1 MKTSSRIKI
10 LLKYVAFLIFFGNA
24 MPLWAQID
32 DDTPPTDTDGVLM
45 RGSITLK
52 DVDSIMKMYTYD
64 PVTDKYIYTVTA
76 NDFNIEYPMVLT
88 RQEYED
94 ILLKAA
100 LREYYEKRLA
110 AESDRLTE
118 EEKRD
123 LLPGYYVNSKLF
135 ETIFGGNTIDVKPTG
150 MVELD
155 LGVRFSKQDNPI
167 ISPRNRKTFALDFN
181 QNINLSLQ
189 GKVGT
194 RLNTD
199 INFNNQAMLDFQKQM
214 LKLNYEPDED
224 AILQGIEVG
233 NVSMPVNNSLVRGA
247 QNLFGVKTQ
256 LQFGRTM
263 FTGVFSK
270 QTSERKTI
278 VAEGGGTVQDFELF
292 ALDYEQ
298 NRNFFLSQYFRYQY
312 DHALRNYPYVDSR
325 VRITRVELWVTNRQN
340 RIGQTNNNMRNII
353 AIQDL
358 GEARLSNAS
367 TERMIGV
374 DLTAHPTFFGSSGI
388 DAPADNENNQFNP
401 EAIGS
406 NFLNEGIR
414 QITTA
419 QSGFNISVTEGR
431 DYVKLE
437 NARKLTENEF
447 KFHPQLGYI
456 TLQQPLNNDEVLA
469 VAFEYTI
476 GGKVYKVGEF
486 GTDGVD
492 ATVIGQDQDN
502 QDIPTTQSLVLKML
516 KSTLASVDEPVWD
529 LLMKN
534 IYQIPNSRYL
544 EKDGF
549 RLNIMYTDPQPLNY
563 ISPVAGTTLPD
574 DVANTPLLNVFN
586 LDRLNSTDD
595 PQNGGDGWFDY
606 ISNNP
611 TSNPFNSNS
620 QGGYGQGGN
629 YGQGGGYGQNSG
641 ALQNNNKFEGITV
654 DEEYGRVIFTTVE
667 PFGEHLFKKLSDNPS
682 EDYNIEASYNPN
694 QKKYVYKSLYRNTY
708 TRALQESEK
717 NKFQLKGKS
726 TSSMGDGIPIGGFN
740 VAQGSVVVTAGGR
753 TLVEGAD
760 YTVDYQ
766 RGMVQ
771 ILDPS
776 LRESNTPVHISVEEN
791 SMFNQNRRTF
801 FGFHVDHQVNDKLVL
816 GATYLR
822 LSEQPLTV
830 KSNYGEESVNNTIVG
845 FNANYATDLPF
856 LTRWVNKLPNID
868 TDVMSNLSFK
878 GEFAY
883 LLPGASKI
891 DQLNGEATSYIENF
905 EGTHSN
911 IDVLNPTMWFL
922 SSVPV
927 GFGENFTDLQSGY
940 RRAKLSWYNIDQIFY
955 SPYRRPD
962 EISDA
967 MLSSNKTRR
976 IDKQELFPT
985 MDIAE
990 GELLTV
996 NPLNL
1001 TYYPKERGPYNFN
1014 PQYLSGSELPN
1025 PSQNW
1030 GGIMRSI
1037 SSTNFEQ
1044 SNVEYIEFW
1053 MMDPYTGNAGDVIDM
1068 SNTGK
1073 LYFNLGYISEDI
1085 LQDGMKQYENGLPTP
1100 GNNTPT
1106 ISSVWGKVPASTA
1119 LIYAFDSDANNRVYQ
1134 DVGLDGLNDDEERAK
1149 FSAFANLAD
1158 PAADNYE
1165 FFLTAQG
1172 DIISRYKN
1180 YNGLQGNTPIEFTDT
1195 NRGNSNLPDV
1205 EDIDN
1210 DNTMN
1215 TINAYYQYEIN
1226 VTPNPIIGE
1235 NYVVD
1240 VRTTTETFV
1249 NGNSTPVKWV
1259 QYKVPI
1265 VASSEYAVGAISDLQ
1280 SVRFM
1285 RMFLTQFTDE
1295 VTLRFGTLNLV
1306 RSDWRRYTDNLVE
1319 DPNNMVQGT
1328 NTGFDVTTLNVL
1340 NNYARTPIPYVLP
1353 PGIVREQINQN
1364 NSIINQNEQALSLR
1378 VYKANSTIT
1387 PHGLEPDDSRAVY
1400 KNVGNIDMRQY
1411 KKLRMFLHAEALESA
1426 TDGSRLKDDEMVAFI
1441 RFGNDFTNNFY
1452 QVEIPLKVTEWG
1464 TTIAEEIWPLANE
1477 IELEL
1482 ELLTKL
1488 KLMRN
1493 RDQNQDPNFIY
1504 FKDEDEIKPELA
1516 TKINKLRIGVKGNP
1530 NFGMLRTI
1538 MLGVRNNTGV
1548 LYENSIE
1555 SPRDIRGEVWFN
1567 ELRMSDMTNKGG
1579 WAAVATVDAKIAD
1592 FAAITA
1598 SVNKQTMGFGAL
1610 EQGPQE
1616 RSREDIFQYNVTTAV
1631 NAHQVLP
1638 KKWNLNIPF
1647 SYSVSEEKITPEYDP
1662 NDPDIRLEAKMDE
1675 ATTEA
1680 ERKMIKDRAIE
1691 YTKRT
1696 SINFIGVNKQRKPD
1710 QKQRFYDIEN
1720 LTLSH
1725 SFNEVQQ
1732 HNFEVEQTLDQQARS
1747 SIDYSYAF
1755 KPWNIEPFKNA
1766 AELKKSKYLKL
1777 LTDFNLNLLPTNVTF
1792 HSNVLRQYNQ
1802 QKYRMIDV
1810 EGIEIQPLYRRNYF
1824 FNYNYG
1830 LNFNLTKNLTLNY
1843 TASNN
1848 NVVRNFYDENRYVDN
1863 SLGIWDGYFDPGTP
1877 NLRMQSL
1884 QLNYKLPFDKVPF
1897 LAFINGNYSYTGD
1910 YSWQRATDAFSNV
1923 DYNGVNYE
1931 LGNTIQNANTHNF
1944 STNITMDVLY
1954 KYLGLVPSSQKPKKP
1969 TANLT
1974 QKPRPGQRVERN
1986 VEVADKDKKDE
1997 EEKGS
2002 AALDA
2007 LINLVTMVKKVDVS
2021 YQESNGTVLPG
2032 YLGGLGFFGTSRPT
2046 LGYVFGSQADVRYD
2060 AARKG
2065 WLTHYPEFN
2074 QEYSSMHTE
2083 RLTFRAEA
2091 RPLKDLLIQIDANK
2105 DYSENMSEQYD
2116 VENGLYNSRSPYEY
2130 GFFRTS
2136 NIMIGTAFGKSD
2148 VNGSAAFEQF
2158 KTNRLIVAN
2167 RLAAERGIDL
2177 SDPAN
2182 IDQYGFPVGYSRT
2195 NQEVLIPSF
2204 LAAYSGRD
2212 VSKQKNGFMRDIP
2225 LPNWNLR
2232 YTGLTKLGW
2241 FKNNFNRITISHS
2254 YVSGYSVN
2262 NYQTNYE
2269 YLENPDLLNAGGNYP
2284 SQNVV
2289 SNITMTEAFSPLIR
2303 VDFLTKSGID
2313 FGLGLSKDRLLSMSF
2328 DNNLLTEVNGNEIT
2342 VKLGFIIKDVGF
2354 TTNFEGVPNGGRI
2367 VSDMRVSTEFSWRRN
2382 QTIIRYLDYQNNQ
2395 IGAGQDVKNIRVN
2408 VDYDLSKNF
2417 MVRFYYEHMFSKA
2430 VISTMYPITNIR
2442 SGLSLRYNFGN

>member
-10 LLKYVAFLIFFGNA
+10 LLKYFILFIFLGNVAP
-24 MPLWAQID
+24 MWAQVD
-32 DDTPPTDTDGVLM
+32 EETPTEEDEVII
-45 RGSITLK
+45 RGNIALK

-64 PVTDKYIYTVTA
+64 PVSDRYIYTIT
-76 NDFNIEYPMVLT
+76 NNEFNLQYPMVLT
-88 RQEYED
+88 RKQYED

-100 LREYYEKRLA
+100 MREYYAKRLA
-110 AESDRLTE
+110 ASEDRLTE
-118 EEKRD
+118 EEKKD

-135 ETIFGGNTIDVKPTG
+135 ESIFGGNTIDVKPSG
-150 MVELD
+150 NVELD

-167 ISPRNRKTFALDFN
+167 ISPRNRRTFALDFN
-181 QNINLSLQ
+181 QNINVGLQ

-199 INFNNQAMLDFQKQM
+199 INFNNQATMDFQKQM

-224 AILQGIEVG
+224 AILQGLEIG
-233 NVSMPVNNSLVRGA
+233 NVSMPVNNSLIRGA
-247 QNLFGVKTQ
+247 QNLFGVKTK
-256 LQFGRTM
+256 LQFGRTT

-278 VAEGGGTVQDFELF
+278 VAEGGGTVQNFELF

-312 DHALRNYPYVDSR
+312 DKALRNYPYIDSR
-325 VRITRVELWVTNRQN
+325 ARITRVEVWVTNRQN
-340 RIGQTNNNMRNII
+340 RVGQQNNNMRNII
-353 AIQDL
+353 ALQDL
-358 GEARLSNAS
+358 GEARLSNAN
-367 TERMIGV
+367 TDRIVGV
-374 DLTAHPTFFGSSGI
+374 DVTANPTFFGTSQI
-388 DAPADNENNQFNP
+388 DAPADNSNNQFNP
-401 EAIGS
+401 EAIGT

-414 QITTA
+414 QINTA
-419 QSGFNISVTEGR
+419 QSGFNISVIEGR

-437 NARKLTENEF
+437 NARKLTTTEF

-492 ATVIGQDQDN
+492 ATVIGQDGNN

-534 IYQIPNSRYL
+534 VYSIPGAQYL
-544 EKDGF
+544 EKEGF
-549 RLNIMYTDPQPLNY
+549 RLNIMYTDPSPLNY
-563 ISPVAGTTLPD
+563 ISPVAGTTLPA

-595 PQNGGDGWFDY
+595 PQKGGDGWFDY

-611 TSNPFNSNS
+611 TSSTFNNNNQS
-620 QGGYGQGGN
+620 GGYGN
-629 YGQGGGYGQNSG
+629 NNSS
-641 ALQNNNKFEGITV
+641 LQNTNKFEGVTI
-654 DEEYGRVIFTTVE
+654 DEEFGRVIFTTVE
-667 PFGEHLFKKLSDNPS
+667 PFGEHLFKKLSENQS
-682 EDYNIEASYNPN
+682 EAYDVDASYNAN

-708 TRALQESEK
+708 TKALQDSEK
-717 NKFQLKGKS
+717 NKFQLKGKA
-726 TSSMGDGIPIGGFN
+726 SSSASDGIPIGGMN

-753 TLVEGAD
+753 TLVEGVD

-771 ILDPS
+771 ITDPS
-776 LRESNTPVHISVEEN
+776 LKESNTPIEISVEEN
-791 SMFNQNRRTF
+791 SMFSQNRRTF
-801 FGFHVDHQVNDKLVL
+801 FGVHVDHQINEKFVL

-822 LSEQPLTV
+822 LMEQPLTV
-830 KSNYGEESVNNTIVG
+830 KSNYGEESVNNTIIG
-845 FNANYATDLPF
+845 LNANYATDLPF

-868 TDVMSNLSFK
+868 TDVMSSLAFK

-883 LLPGASKI
+883 LLPGASKL

-905 EGTHSN
+905 EGTQSN
-911 IDVLNPTMWFL
+911 IDVLNPTMWFM

-940 RRAKLSWYNIDQIFY
+940 RRAKMSWYNIDQIFY

-962 EISDA
+962 EITDG
-967 MLSSNKTRR
+967 MLSSNKVRR
-976 IDKQELFPT
+976 VDKSELFPS

-990 GELLTV
+990 GELLTI

-1014 PQYLSGSELPN
+1014 PQYLTGNELPN
-1025 PSQNW
+1025 PQQNW
-1030 GGIMRSI
+1030 AGIMRSI
-1037 SSTNFEQ
+1037 ASTNFEQ
-1044 SNVEYIEFW
+1044 ANVEYIEFW
-1053 MMDPYTGNAGDVIDM
+1053 MMDPYTGNAGDVANPA
-1068 SNTGK
+1068 NTGK
-1073 LYFNLGYISEDI
+1073 VYFNLGYISEDI

-1100 GNNTPT
+1100 SSNTST

-1119 LIYAFDSDANNRVYQ
+1119 LIYAFDTDANNRIYQ
-1134 DVGLDGLNDDEERAK
+1134 DVGLDGLTDEEEKAK
-1149 FSAFANLAD
+1149 FTNFAGIAD

-1165 FFLTAQG
+1165 FFLTAKG
-1172 DIISRYKN
+1172 DIVSRYKN
-1180 YNGLQGNTPIEFTDT
+1180 YNGLQGNTPIQFTDN

-1215 TINAYYQYEIN
+1215 TINAYYQYA
-1226 VTPNPIIGE
+1226 VDVSANPVIGE

-1240 VRTTTETFV
+1240 VRTTTETFL
-1249 NGNSTPVKWV
+1249 NGNTTPVKWV
-1259 QYKVPI
+1259 QYKIPI
-1265 VASSEYAVGAISDLQ
+1265 VASPEYAVGAISDLQ

-1285 RMFLTQFTDE
+1285 RMFLTGFSDE
-1295 VTLRFGTLNLV
+1295 VTLRFATLNLV
-1306 RSDWRRYTDNLVE
+1306 RSDWRRYTDDLVE
-1319 DPNNMVQGT
+1319 DPNVIVQGT
-1328 NTGFDVTTLNVL
+1328 NTGFDVTTLNIL
-1340 NNYARTPIPYVLP
+1340 NNYSRTPIPYVLP
-1353 PGIVREQINQN
+1353 PGISRERIMQN
-1364 NSIINQNEQALSLR
+1364 NTPINQNEQALSLR
-1378 VYKANSTIT
+1378 VYKANTTTT
-1387 PHGLEPDDSRAVY
+1387 PNGLEPDDARAVF

-1411 KKLRMFLHAEALESA
+1411 KKLRMFLHAEALENQTDA
-1426 TDGSRLKDDEMVAFI
+1426 TRLKDDEMVAFI

-1464 TTIAEEIWPLANE
+1464 TTIPEEIWPLANE
-1477 IELEL
+1477 IELQL

-1493 RDQNQDPNFIY
+1493 RDTSQDPNFIY
-1504 FKDEDEIKPELA
+1504 FKNEDEIAPELA
-1516 TKINKLRIGVKGNP
+1516 TKLNKLRIGVKGNP

-1538 MLGVRNNTGV
+1538 MIGVRNNTKV
-1548 LYENSIE
+1548 LYENSLE
-1555 SPRDIRGEVWFN
+1555 SARDIRGEVWFN

-1592 FAAITA
+1592 FAAVTTT
-1598 SVNKQTMGFGAL
+1598 VNKQTTGFGAL

-1647 SYSVSEEKITPEYDP
+1647 SYSIAEEKITPEYDP
-1662 NDPDIRLEAKMDE
+1662 NDPDVRLETKLNE
-1675 ATTEA
+1675 ALSEQ
-1680 ERKMIKDRAIE
+1680 ERKQIKERAIE

-1696 SINFIGVNKQRKPD
+1696 SINFIGVNKQRSPN
-1710 QKQRFYDIEN
+1710 QKQRFYDVEN

-1725 SFNEVQQ
+1725 SFNQVQQ
-1732 HNFEVEQTLDQQARS
+1732 HNFEVERMLDQQARS
-1747 SIDYSYAF
+1747 SLVYSYGF
-1755 KPWNIEPFKNA
+1755 KPWNLEPFKK
-1766 AELKKSKYLKL
+1766 AENLKKNRYLKL
-1777 LTDFNLNLLPTNVTF
+1777 FTDFNLNLLPTNITF
-1792 HSNVLRQYNQ
+1792 QSDVLRQYNQ

-1830 LNFNLTKNLTLNY
+1830 VSFNLSRNLTVNY

-1848 NVVRNFYDENRYVDN
+1848 NVVRNFYDENDYVDN

-1884 QLNYKLPFDKVPF
+1884 KVNYTLPFDKIPF
-1897 LAFINGNYSYTGD
+1897 FAFLKSEYSYTGD
-1910 YSWQRATDAFSNV
+1910 YSWQRATDAFSNI
-1923 DYNGVNYE
+1923 DYNGVNYQ
-1931 LGNTIQNANTHNF
+1931 LGNTIQNANTHSLNNTL
-1944 STNITMDVLY
+1944 SMDVLY
-1954 KYLGLVPSSQKPKKP
+1954 KYFGLVPSNQKAKAGALTTTIKKPK
-1969 TANLT
+1969 
-1974 QKPRPGQRVERN
+1974 PGEKIERN
-1986 VEVADKDKKDE
+1986 KQLSEKEQKEKD

-2007 LINLVTMVKKVDVS
+2007 LINLVTMVKTVGIT
-2021 YQESNGTVLPG
+2021 YNETNGTVLPG

-2046 LGYVFGSQADVRYD
+2046 LGYVFGSQEDVRYE

-2065 WLTHYPEFN
+2065 WLTGYPEFN
-2074 QEYSSMHTE
+2074 QEFSRMHTE
-2083 RLTFRAEA
+2083 NLTFRAEA
-2091 RPLKDLLIQIDANK
+2091 RPVKDLSLSISANK
-2105 DYSENMSEQYD
+2105 NYSKNMSEQYD
-2116 VENGLYNSRSPYEY
+2116 VENGMYNSRSPYEY
-2130 GFFRTS
+2130 GFFNTS

-2158 KTNRLIVAN
+2158 KANRLQVAN
-2167 RLAAERGIDL
+2167 RLAAARGIDL
-2177 SDPAN
+2177 SNPAN
-2182 IDQYGFPVGYSRT
+2182 IDEYGYPVGYSRT

-2204 LAAYSGRD
+2204 LAAYSNRD
-2212 VSKQKNGFMRDIP
+2212 ISKQGNGFMRNIP
-2225 LPNWNLR
+2225 LPNWELR
-2232 YTGLTKLGW
+2232 YTGLSKLGW
-2241 FKNNFNRITISHS
+2241 FKDLFVNVTINHAYTSSYSANNF
-2254 YVSGYSVN
+2254 
-2262 NYQTNYE
+2262 QTNYE
-2269 YLENPDLLNAGGNYP
+2269 YLENPNALNAGGNYP
-2284 SQNVV
+2284 SKNVV
-2289 SNITMTEAFSPLIR
+2289 SNISMIEEFRPLIGL
-2303 VDFLTKSGID
+2303 DFKTKSNID
-2313 FGLGLSKDRLLSMSF
+2313 FGARLNKGRMLSMSF
-2328 DNNLLTEVNGNEIT
+2328 DNNLLTEVTNNEYA
-2342 VKLGFIIKDVGF
+2342 VKFGFIIKDVGF
-2354 TTNFEGVPNGGRI
+2354 TTNFEGVANGGRI
-2367 VSDMRVSTEFSWRRN
+2367 VSDLRILTEFSWSRS
-2382 QTIIRYLDYQNNQ
+2382 QTIIRYLDYNNNQ
-2395 IGAGQDVKNIRVN
+2395 IGAGQDVKNIKLN
-2408 VDYDLSKNF
+2408 ADYDLSKNF
-2417 MVRFYYEHMFSKA
+2417 TVRFYYEHMFSKA
-2430 VISTMYPITNIR
+2430 VISTMYPITNLR

>member
-1 MKTSSRIKI
+1 MRASSRIYI
-10 LLKYVAFLIFFGNA
+10 YLKYILVVIFLGNA
-24 MPLWAQID
+24 TPALAQIEE
-32 DDTPPTDTDGVLM
+32 TDEETVII
-45 RGSITLK
+45 RGAISLK

-64 PVTDKYIYTVTA
+64 PVSDKYLYTVT
-76 NDFNIEYPMVLT
+76 NNEYNLEYPMVLT
-88 RQEYED
+88 RKQYED

-100 LREYYEKRLA
+100 MREYYAKRLA
-110 AESDRLTE
+110 AAEDRLTE
-118 EEKRD
+118 EEKKD

-135 ETIFGGNTIDVKPTG
+135 ETIFGGNTIDVKPSG
-150 MVELD
+150 NVELD
-155 LGVRFSKQDNPI
+155 LGVRFTKQDNPI
-167 ISPRNRKTFALDFN
+167 ISPRNRRTFALDFN
-181 QNINLSLQ
+181 QRINLSLQ

-199 INFNNQAMLDFQKQM
+199 INFNNQSTLDFQRQM
-214 LKLNYEPDED
+214 MKLNYEPDED

-247 QNLFGVKTQ
+247 QNLFGVKTK
-256 LQFGRTM
+256 LQFGRTTI
-263 FTGVFSK
+263 TGVVSK
-270 QTSERKTI
+270 QTSERRTI
-278 VAEGGGTVQDFELF
+278 VAEGGGTVQNFEMF

-312 DHALRNYPYVDSR
+312 DNALRNYPYIDSR
-325 VRITRVELWVTNRQN
+325 VRITRVEVWVTNRQN
-340 RIGQTNNNMRNII
+340 RVGQANNNMRNII
-353 AIQDL
+353 ALQDL

-367 TERMIGV
+367 TDRIIGLDV
-374 DLTAHPTFFGSSGI
+374 TANPTFFGTSQVN
-388 DAPADNENNQFNP
+388 APVDNKNNQFNP
-401 EAIGS
+401 EAIGT

-419 QSGFNISVTEGR
+419 QAGFNIPVTEGR

-437 NARKLTENEF
+437 NARKLVGNEF

-492 ATVIGQDQDN
+492 ATVIGQDGNN

-529 LLMKN
+529 LMMKN
-534 IYQIPNSRYL
+534 MYKIPNTNFIDK
-544 EKDGF
+544 EGF
-549 RLNIMYTDPQPLNY
+549 RLNIMYTDPSPLNY
-563 ISPVAGTTLPD
+563 ISPVAGTTLPE

-595 PQNGGDGWFDY
+595 PQAGGDGWFDY
-606 ISNNP
+606 LANSSTSNNP
-611 TSNPFNSNS
+611 SNNN
-620 QGGYGQGGN
+620 N
-629 YGQGGGYGQNSG
+629 NQGGGYGNNNNS
-641 ALQNNNKFEGITV
+641 ALQNTNKFEGITI
-654 DEEYGRVIFTTVE
+654 DQEQGRIIFTTVE
-667 PFGEHLFKKLSDNPS
+667 PFGEHLFKKLSSGTS
-682 EDYNIEASYNPN
+682 ENYDVDASYNPN
-694 QKKYVYKSLYRNTY
+694 QKKYVYKNLYRNTY
-708 TRALQESEK
+708 TRALQDSQK

-726 TSSMGDGIPIGGFN
+726 SSSGGDGIPINGFN
-740 VAQGSVVVTAGGR
+740 IAQGSVVVTAGGR
-753 TLVEGAD
+753 TLMEGAD

-766 RGMVQ
+766 RGMVYIQ
-771 ILDPS
+771 DPG
-776 LRESNTPVHISVEEN
+776 LRESNTPIEISVEEN
-791 SMFNQNRRTF
+791 SMFSQNRRNF
-801 FGFHVDHQVNDKLVL
+801 FGVHVDHQVNDKLIL

-822 LSEQPLTV
+822 LTEQPLTV
-830 KSNYGEESVNNTIVG
+830 KSNYGEESVNNAIYG
-845 FNANYATDLPF
+845 FNANYSTDLPF

-868 TDVMSNLSFK
+868 TDVMSTLTFK

-883 LLPGASKI
+883 LKPGASKM
-891 DQLNGEATSYIENF
+891 DRLNGEATSFIENF
-905 EGTHSN
+905 EGTQSN

-940 RRAKLSWYNIDQIFY
+940 RRAKMSWYNIDQIFY

-962 EISDA
+962 SVTDA
-967 MLSSNKTRR
+967 MISSNKTRR
-976 IDKQELFPT
+976 INKEELFPT
-985 MDIAE
+985 MDVAQ

-1014 PQYLSGSELPN
+1014 PQYLAGNELPN
-1025 PSQNW
+1025 PQQNW
-1030 GGIMRSI
+1030 AGIMRSI
-1037 SSTNFEQ
+1037 ASTNFEQ
-1044 SNVEYIEFW
+1044 ANVEYIEFW
-1053 MMDPYTGNAGDVIDM
+1053 MMDPYTGNAGDVA
-1068 SNTGK
+1068 STANTGK
-1073 LYFNLGYISEDI
+1073 VYFNLGYISEDI

-1100 GNNTPT
+1100 ATNAPT

-1119 LIYAFDSDANNRVYQ
+1119 LIYAFDNDANNRIYQ
-1134 DVGLDGLNDDEERAK
+1134 DVGLDGLNDDEEKVK
-1149 FSAFANLAD
+1149 FSQFSGLAD

-1180 YNGLQGNTPIEFTDT
+1180 YNGLQGNTPIQFSDT
-1195 NRGNSNLPDV
+1195 NRGNTNLPDV

-1226 VTPNPIIGE
+1226 VNPNPVIGE

-1240 VRTTTETFV
+1240 VRTTTEKFL
-1249 NGNSTPVKWV
+1249 NGNTTPVKWV

-1265 VASSEYAVGAISDLQ
+1265 IASPEYAVGAISDLQ

-1285 RMFLTQFTDE
+1285 RMFLTGFSEE
-1295 VTLRFGTLNLV
+1295 VTLRFATLNLV

-1319 DPNNMVQGT
+1319 DPNVVVQGT
-1328 NTGFDVTTLNVL
+1328 NTGFDVTTLNIL
-1340 NNYARTPIPYVLP
+1340 NNYSRTPIPYVLP
-1353 PGIVREQINQN
+1353 PGINRERVNQN
-1364 NSIINQNEQALSLR
+1364 NTIINQNEQALSLR
-1378 VYKANSTIT
+1378 VYKANSTVT
-1387 PHGLEPDDSRAVY
+1387 PDGLEPDDSRAVF

-1452 QVEIPLKVTEWG
+1452 QVEIPLKTTEWG
-1464 TTIAEEIWPLANE
+1464 TTVAEEIWPLANE
-1477 IELEL
+1477 IELQL

-1493 RDQNQDPNFIY
+1493 RDQNQDPSFIY
-1504 FKDEDEIKPELA
+1504 FKNEEELAPELA
-1516 TKINKLRIGVKGNP
+1516 SKINKLRIGIKGNP

-1538 MLGVRNNTGV
+1538 MIGVRNNTRV
-1548 LYENSIE
+1548 LYQDSPQ

-1592 FAAITA
+1592 FAAVTA
-1598 SVNKQTMGFGAL
+1598 TVNKQTMGFGAL

-1616 RSREDIFQYNVTTAV
+1616 RSREDIFNYNVTTAV

-1647 SYSVSEEKITPEYDP
+1647 SYSVAEEKITPEYDP
-1662 NDPDIRLEAKMDE
+1662 NDPDVRLKTKIDE
-1675 ATTEA
+1675 AQSA
-1680 ERKMIKDRAIE
+1680 DERKQIKDRAIE

-1696 SINFIGVNKQRKPD
+1696 SINFIGVNKQRSPN
-1710 QKQRFYDIEN
+1710 QKQRFYDVEN

-1725 SFNEVQQ
+1725 SFNQVEQ
-1732 HNFEVEQTLDQQARS
+1732 HNFEVEQMLDQQSRS
-1747 SIDYSYAF
+1747 SVDYAYSF
-1755 KPWNIEPFKNA
+1755 KPWNIEPFKK
-1766 AELKKSKYLKL
+1766 AENLKKNRYLKL

-1792 HSNVLRQYNQ
+1792 HSDVLRQYNQ

-1830 LNFNLTKNLTLNY
+1830 LNFNLTKSLSVVY
-1843 TASNN
+1843 KASNN
-1848 NVVRNFYDENRYVDN
+1848 NVVRNFMDENRFVDN

-1877 NLRMQSL
+1877 NLRMQTL

-1897 LAFINGNYSYTGD
+1897 LAFINSDYSYTGD

-1923 DYNGVNYE
+1923 DYNGVNYQ
-1931 LGNTIQNANTHNF
+1931 LGNTIQNANRHSLT
-1944 STNITMDVLY
+1944 TNVQMDILY
-1954 KYLGLVPSSQKPKKP
+1954 KYLGLVTSKQKNKKTTGLSSQKP
-1969 TANLT
+1969 
-1974 QKPRPGQRVERN
+1974 QPGQKVERN
-1986 VEVADKDKKDE
+1986 KELTDKEKKE
-1997 EEKGS
+1997 QEEKGS

-2007 LINLVTMVKKVDVS
+2007 LINVVTMVKTASVT
-2021 YQESNGTVLPG
+2021 YEQSNGTVLPG

-2046 LGYVFGSQADVRYD
+2046 LGYVFGSQEDIRYD

-2065 WLTHYPEFN
+2065 WLTYYPEFN
-2074 QEYSSMHTE
+2074 QEFSRMHTE
-2083 RLTFRAEA
+2083 NLALRAEA
-2091 RPLKDLLIQIDANK
+2091 RPAADLLLTIDARK
-2105 DYSENMSEQYD
+2105 QYSINMSEQYD
-2116 VENGLYNSRSPYEY
+2116 VTDGMYNSRSPYEY
-2130 GFFRTS
+2130 GMFQTS
-2136 NIMIGTAFGKSD
+2136 NIMIGTAFGRSD
-2148 VNGSAAFEQF
+2148 VSGSAAFEQF
-2158 KTNRLIVAN
+2158 KANRIVVAN
-2167 RLAAERGIDL
+2167 RLAQARGIDL

-2182 IDQYGFPVGYSRT
+2182 IDEYGYPIGYSRT
-2195 NQEVLIPSF
+2195 NQEVLMPAF

-2212 VSKQKNGFMRDIP
+2212 ISKQGNGFMRNIP
-2225 LPNWNLR
+2225 LPNWELR
-2232 YTGLTKLGW
+2232 YTGLAKLGW
-2241 FKNNFNRITISHS
+2241 FKNNFTRVTLSHK
-2254 YVSGYSVN
+2254 YTSGYSVN
-2262 NYQTNYE
+2262 NFQTNYE
-2269 YLENPDLLNAGGNYP
+2269 YLENPNALNAGGNYP
-2284 SQNVV
+2284 TRNVV
-2289 SNITMTEAFSPLIR
+2289 SNVTMTEEFRPLIR
-2303 VDFLTKSGID
+2303 VDFLTRSNID
-2313 FGLGLSKDRLLSMSF
+2313 FGFGITKDRMLSMSF
-2328 DNNLLTEVNGNEIT
+2328 DNNLLTEVQGSEYSF
-2342 VKLGFIIKDVGF
+2342 KLGFVIKDVGF
-2354 TTNFEGVPNGGRI
+2354 TTNFEGVANGGRI
-2367 VSDMRVSTEFSWRRN
+2367 VSDMRFITEFSWRRN
-2382 QTIIRYLDYQNNQ
+2382 QTLIRYLDYNNNQ
-2395 IGAGQDVKNIRVN
+2395 IGAGQDVKNIRIN
-2408 VDYDLSKNF
+2408 AEYDLSKNF
-2417 MVRFYYEHMFSKA
+2417 TARFYYEHMFSKA
-2430 VISTMYPITNIR
+2430 VISTMYPITNLR
-2442 SGLSLRYNFGN
+2442 SGITLQYKFGN